1 MRFIIEL
8 GAIALF
14 GIRSLSWALRP
25 PFFFRE
31 TLRQM
36 ARVGGRCLVP
46 VIGVVAPFGMI
57 ITLQGLHIVNLF
69 GVDRMLSSILVAS
82 LLREL
87 SPGLCGIMMAAQAGS
102 TAAAELG
109 TMRVKEEVDALSVMA
124 VNPFQYLVAPR
135 LIALTLM
142 CPIVNAIACFSGII
156 SGYVSAVILKGVN
169 RGAFMANLYSFV
181 DIMDIWGGIIKTLVF
196 GFIIGLISCYY
207 GYHVRGG
214 AEGVGKAANDAV
226 VRSIITFLGVN
237 YFLTSALLALAK

>member
-1 MRFIIEL
+1 MQFIVEI

-207 GYHVRGG
+207 GFHVRGG